1 MTRMRIDVRA
11 QAWLK
16 RLGVFA
22 LTAWLAA
29 CASVPRPGDA
39 PTATG
44 APPPYEAWARVLEKF
59 VDEQGRVNFAA
70 VARDRADLDRFVSY
84 VYDIGPNNLPRQF
97 ASADHVLAFHINAYN
112 ALAMHNVIESGIP
125 PSLSGLKKIEFFYL
139 RKVKVGGETISLY
152 DYENK
157 VIRALKEPRIHVTL
171 NCMSVGCPRL
181 PREPFLAEKLEA
193 QLDREARLFFNEPR
207 NVELNDSLKI
217 LRLSEILSFYTS
229 DFLAQ
234 APSLTAYVNRYR
246 RDPVPDSYAVQFI
259 PYDWT
264 INRQPGG

>member
-1 MTRMRIDVRA
+1 M
-11 QAWLK
+11 K
-16 RLGVFA
+16 RLLLA
-22 LTAWLAA
+22 LASLLIAGCAA
-29 CASVPRPGDA
+29 VPRPATRSILDA
-39 PTATG
+39 LDASTIAS
-44 APPPYEAWARVLEKF
+44 PPYTAWARVLGKF

-70 VARDRADLDRFVSY
+70 AAQDRADLDQFVAY
-84 VYDIGPNNLPRQF
+84 VYDVGPNRQPELF
-97 ASADHVLAFHINAYN
+97 PTANQVLAFHINAYN
-112 ALAMHNVIESGIP
+112 ALAMHKVIATGIP
-125 PSLSGLKKIEFFYL
+125 HSLSGLNKIGFFYFG
-139 RKVKVGGETISLY
+139 KMQVGGEPISLY

-157 VIRALKEPRIHVTL
+157 VIRPLGDPRIHVAL

-207 NVELNDSLKI
+207 NVELNAGLKI

-234 APSLTAYVNRYR
+234 APSLTAYFNRYR
-246 RDPVPDSYAVQFI
+246 RDHVPENAAVEFI